1 MSYDDDD
8 RAEAAQRVD
17 RYYEIMGYEPPDY
30 NDEEYRQRFGD
41 ELNKIR
47 DGE

>member
-1 MSYDDDD
+1 MSEYDD
-8 RAEAAQRVD
+8 RKIAYERVD
-17 RYYEIMGYEPPDY
+17 RYYEIMGYDY
-30 NDEEYRQRFGD
+30 DPYSDEYRERFND